1 MANEFQEK
9 ITKVK
14 TAMDNRYENKQSNKK
29 TDISGSFTN
38 DTDSYPTV
46 QAVKTYVEGK
56 GYLVSSDISGK
67 ENSNN
72 KVSSWSSTTNDTRYP
87 SEKLVKDSLDNKENS
102 SNKVTSWTSTT
113 TDTHYPSE
121 KLVKDSLDGKIS
133 KSQTSGLMKND
144 GTVDT
149 TTYASASSVPTK
161 TSDLTND
168 ADGTT
173 GATYILS
180 TDSRLTDSR
189 TPTSHT
195 HGNLTNAGAIGN
207 ASGKIITTTTDGVLQ
222 ASSSI
227 TKSMISD
234 FPTEMTPSSHTH
246 GDITDGGKL
255 GSTANLPLITSTG
268 GKIATGSF
276 GNSANTFCE
285 GNDSRLSDARTP
297 TSHTHGNITNDG
309 TVGSA
314 ANKPLITTTD
324 GAVTTGSFG
333 TTANT
338 FAEGNH
344 THSQYLTSHQS
355 LSDIGGTVTVE
366 KQTTAETGYIATY
379 VIKQGGTALS
389 PKINIPKDYLVKSAS
404 MGTVST
410 ANSPVSGYAVG
421 DKYLDFVI
429 NTRDNSGT
437 DEHIY
442 INVKDLIDT
451 YTAGSGLTLSNNQF
465 SISNGDI
472 SLSMLATG
480 VQTSLGYADTFH
492 SSPAAGI
499 TSTQVSNWDSMASGG
514 MTQSNVDARINQA
527 LDDLAELI
535 YPTSS

>member
-87 SEKLVKDSLDNKENS
+87 SEKLVKDSLDNKEDSN
-102 SNKVTSWTSTT
+102 NKVTSWTSTT

-121 KLVKDSLDGKIS
+121 KLVKDSLDDKIS

-195 HGNLTNAGAIGN
+195 HGNL
-207 ASGKIITTTTDGVLQ
+207 SDDGKV
-222 ASSSI
+222 
-227 TKSMISD
+227 
-234 FPTEMTPSSHTH
+234 
-246 GDITDGGKL
+246 
-255 GSTANLPLITSTG
+255 GST
-268 GKIATGSF
+268 
-276 GNSANTFCE
+276 
-285 GNDSRLSDARTP
+285 
-297 TSHTHGNITNDG
+297 
-309 TVGSA
+309 

-355 LSDIGGTVTVE
+355 LSDIGGVVTLE

-451 YTAGSGLTLSNNQF
+451 YTAGTGLTLSNNEF

-472 SLSMLATG
+472 SLSMLASG

-499 TSTQVSNWDSMASGG
+499 TSTQISNWNSMASGG

-527 LDDLAELI
+527 LEELAVEI
-535 YPTSS
+535 DPNINNS

>member
-29 TDISGSFTN
+29 TDISGSFTS

-87 SEKLVKDSLDNKENS
+87 SEKLVKDSLDNKEDSN
-102 SNKVTSWTSTT
+102 NKVTSWTSTT

-121 KLVKDSLDGKIS
+121 KLVKDSLDDKIS

-195 HGNLTNAGAIGN
+195 HGNL
-207 ASGKIITTTTDGVLQ
+207 SDDGKV
-222 ASSSI
+222 
-227 TKSMISD
+227 
-234 FPTEMTPSSHTH
+234 
-246 GDITDGGKL
+246 
-255 GSTANLPLITSTG
+255 GST
-268 GKIATGSF
+268 
-276 GNSANTFCE
+276 
-285 GNDSRLSDARTP
+285 
-297 TSHTHGNITNDG
+297 
-309 TVGSA
+309 

-355 LSDIGGTVTVE
+355 LSDIGGVVTLE

-451 YTAGSGLTLSNNQF
+451 YTAGSGLTLSNNEF

-472 SLSMLATG
+472 SLSMLASG

-499 TSTQVSNWDSMASGG
+499 TSTQISDWNSMASGG
-514 MTQSNVDARINQA
+514 MTQSNVDARINKA
-527 LDDLAELI
+527 LEELAVEI
-535 YPTSS
+535 DPNINNS

>member
-1 MANEFQEK
+1 MANEFRDK
-9 ITKVK
+9 ITRVK

-46 QAVKTYVEGK
+46 QAVKTYIEGK
-56 GYLVSSDISGK
+56 GYLVNSDISGK

-87 SEKLVKDSLDNKENS
+87 SEKLVKDSLDSKEDSN
-102 SNKVTSWTSTT
+102 NKVTSWTSTT

-121 KLVKDSLDGKIS
+121 KLVKDSLDAKIS

-149 TTYASASSVPTK
+149 TTYATASSVPTK

-168 ADGTT
+168 ADGTN

-195 HGNLTNAGAIGN
+195 HGNLSND
-207 ASGKIITTTTDGVLQ
+207 GKV
-222 ASSSI
+222 
-227 TKSMISD
+227 
-234 FPTEMTPSSHTH
+234 
-246 GDITDGGKL
+246 
-255 GSTANLPLITSTG
+255 GST
-268 GKIATGSF
+268 
-276 GNSANTFCE
+276 
-285 GNDSRLSDARTP
+285 
-297 TSHTHGNITNDG
+297 
-309 TVGSA
+309 
-314 ANKPLITTTD
+314 ANKPLITTTG

-344 THSQYLTSHQS
+344 THNQYLTSHQS

-366 KQTTAETGYIATY
+366 KQSTAESGYIATY

-404 MGTVST
+404 MGTVTT
-410 ANSPVSGYAVG
+410 ANNPVSGYAVG

-429 NTRDNSGT
+429 NTKDGSGT

-442 INVKDLIDT
+442 VNVKDLIDT
-451 YTAGSGLTLSNNQF
+451 YTAGSGLTLSNNEF

-472 SLSMLATG
+472 SLSMLASG
-480 VQTSLGYADTFH
+480 VQTSLGYANTFH

-499 TSTQVSNWDSMASGG
+499 TSNQINDWDSMASGG
-514 MTQSNVDARINQA
+514 MAQSDVDARINQV
-527 LDDLAELI
+527 LEDLAKTIDPDLDN
-535 YPTSS
+535 

>member
-29 TDISGSFTN
+29 TDISGSFTG

-67 ENSNN
+67 EDSNN
-72 KVSSWSSTTNDTRYP
+72 KVTSWSSTTNDTRYP
-87 SEKLVKDSLDNKENS
+87 SEKLVKNSLDSKEDSN
-102 SNKVTSWTSTT
+102 NKVTSWSSTT
-113 TDTHYPSE
+113 TNTHYPSE

-133 KSQTSGLMKND
+133 KSQTAGLVKND
-144 GTVDT
+144 GTIDT
-149 TTYASASSVPTK
+149 NTYATIASIPTK

-168 ADGTT
+168 GE
-173 GATYILS
+173 GSSEFVLS
-180 TDSRLTDSR
+180 DDSRLSDAR
-189 TPTSHT
+189 IPTSHT
-195 HGNLTNAGAIGN
+195 HGNLSNDGKIGS
-207 ASGKIITTTTDGVLQ
+207 ASGKIITTGTGGAIQ
-222 ASSSI
+222 ASDSI

-234 FPTEMTPSSHTH
+234 FPSTMTPASHSH
-246 GDITDGGKL
+246 GNITNDGKI
-255 GSTANLPLITSTG
+255 GSTANLPLITTTG
-268 GKIATGSF
+268 GKITA
-276 GNSANTFCE
+276 
-285 GNDSRLSDARTP
+285 
-297 TSHTHGNITNDG
+297 
-309 TVGSA
+309 
-314 ANKPLITTTD
+314 
-324 GAVTTGSFG
+324 GSFG

-366 KQTTAETGYIATY
+366 KQASAETGYAATY

-404 MGTVST
+404 MGTCTT
-410 ANSPVSGYAVG
+410 ANNP
-421 DKYLDFVI
+421 YLDFVI
-429 NTRDNSGT
+429 NTKDSSAT
-437 DEHIY
+437 DEHLY
-442 INVKDLIDT
+442 ILVSDLIDT
-451 YTAGSGLTLSNNQF
+451 YTAGSGLTLSNNEF
-465 SISNGDI
+465 SISNGAI
-472 SLSMLATG
+472 SLSMLSSS

-499 TSTQVSNWDSMASGG
+499 TSTQVNDWDSMASGG
-514 MTQSNVDARINQA
+514 MAQSDVDARINQA

>member
-29 TDISGSFTN
+29 TDISGSFTS

-87 SEKLVKDSLDNKENS
+87 SEKLVKDSLDNKEDSN
-102 SNKVTSWTSTT
+102 NKVTSWTSTT

-121 KLVKDSLDGKIS
+121 KLVKDSLDDKIS

-195 HGNLTNAGAIGN
+195 HGNL
-207 ASGKIITTTTDGVLQ
+207 SDDGKV
-222 ASSSI
+222 
-227 TKSMISD
+227 
-234 FPTEMTPSSHTH
+234 
-246 GDITDGGKL
+246 
-255 GSTANLPLITSTG
+255 GST
-268 GKIATGSF
+268 
-276 GNSANTFCE
+276 
-285 GNDSRLSDARTP
+285 
-297 TSHTHGNITNDG
+297 
-309 TVGSA
+309 

-355 LSDIGGTVTVE
+355 LSDIGGVVTLE

-451 YTAGSGLTLSNNQF
+451 YTAGTGLTLSNNEF

-472 SLSMLATG
+472 SLSMLASG

-499 TSTQVSNWDSMASGG
+499 TSTQISNWNSMASGG

-527 LDDLAELI
+527 LEELAVEI
-535 YPTSS
+535 DPNINNS